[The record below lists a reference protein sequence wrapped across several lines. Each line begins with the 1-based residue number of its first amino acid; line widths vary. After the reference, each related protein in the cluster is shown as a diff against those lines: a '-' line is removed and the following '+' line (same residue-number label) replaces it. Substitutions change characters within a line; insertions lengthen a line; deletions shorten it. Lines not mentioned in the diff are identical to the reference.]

1 MQYYLMVD
9 SKKADLEV
17 KIEVDV
23 PIDIVDDKN
32 RLDAVQKGLVQSIS
46 KGLYEQGV
54 SFRVTG
60 VTFKIR

>member
-1 MQYYLMVD
+1 MVD
-9 SKKADLEV
+9 SKKAELDV
-17 KIEVDV
+17 RIEIDV

-32 RLDAVQKGLVQSIS
+32 RLEAVQKGLVRSMS

-54 SFRVTG
+54 SFRINN